1 MVSKFALLID
11 LLVISVALAV
21 PSSRLEPQLA
31 RLRKIRRS
39 GPSVELPA
47 SSISNAQDSLYW
59 AGAVLTGGN
68 VCIIPRIRDHP

>member
-39 GPSVELPA
+39 GPSVGLPA
-47 SSISNAQDSLYW
+47 RGISNAQDSLYW

>member
-68 VCIIPRIRDHP
+68 VRIIRRIRDHP